1 MLKARLLLVDDD
13 AGVRFGVGQYLRTY
27 GYELVEAGSVADALS
42 ALRNE
47 PADLAILDYRLPDGD
62 ALELVPKLREL
73 DAELPC
79 VVLTGHGSIELAVQ
93 AIKIGAEQFLTKP
106 VELSAL
112 KVLIDRLVEQ
122 RRMRRKLASKPGGAE
137 APDPFR
143 GDSTPM
149 RALKEAAQRVA
160 KTDRP
165 VLIQGETGS
174 GKGLLAAWLHHASDR
189 AAEGFVNLNCA
200 GLSRELLES
209 ELFGHERGAFTG
221 AVAAKPGLMEIAHRG
236 TLFLDEIGDLD
247 LALQAKLLKVIEE
260 QRFRRVGGVQ
270 DRRVDMRLIAATHHP
285 LPQLV
290 REGGFRA
297 DLYFRI
303 STLILE
309 VPALRA
315 RREDIPALAN
325 ELLIRLAREIG
336 RPKFQ
341 LTDAAVEALCAYAW
355 PGNVR
360 ELRNVLERAALLSS
374 GMRLDRSALHFD
386 MVDSAAP
393 TTELSL
399 EAMERQHIANVLR
412 DSGDKV
418 TLAAERLGI
427 PRSTLYEKL
436 KRHGLTSS

>member
-79 VVLTGHGSIELAVQ
+79 VVLTGHGSIQLAVQ
-93 AIKIGAEQFLTKP
+93 AIKVGAEQFLTKP

-122 RRMRRKLASKPGGAE
+122 RRVRRKLASKRGGAE

-149 RALKEAAQRVA
+149 HALKEAAQRVA

-236 TLFLDEIGDLD
+236 ILFLDEIGDLD
-247 LALQAKLLKVIEE
+247 LALQAKLLKVLEE

-270 DRRVDMRLIAATHHP
+270 DRGVDVRLITATHHR

-290 REGGFRA
+290 REGGFRS

-303 STLILE
+303 STLVLE

-325 ELLIRLAREIG
+325 ELLIRLAQEIG

-386 MVDSAAP
+386 MAESAAP
-393 TTELSL
+393 TTESSL

-412 DSGDKV
+412 DSAGKV

-436 KRHGLTSS
+436 KRHGLASS

>member
-73 DAELPC
+73 DPELPC

-122 RRMRRKLASKPGGAE
+122 RRVRRKLASKPGGAE

-247 LALQAKLLKVIEE
+247 LAL
-260 QRFRRVGGVQ
+260 
-270 DRRVDMRLIAATHHP
+270 
-285 LPQLV
+285 
-290 REGGFRA
+290 
-297 DLYFRI
+297 
-303 STLILE
+303 
-309 VPALRA
+309 
-315 RREDIPALAN
+315 
-325 ELLIRLAREIG
+325 
-336 RPKFQ
+336 
-341 LTDAAVEALCAYAW
+341 
-355 PGNVR
+355 
-360 ELRNVLERAALLSS
+360 
-374 GMRLDRSALHFD
+374 
-386 MVDSAAP
+386 
-393 TTELSL
+393 
-399 EAMERQHIANVLR
+399 
-412 DSGDKV
+412 
-418 TLAAERLGI
+418 
-427 PRSTLYEKL
+427 
-436 KRHGLTSS
+436 

>member
-13 AGVRFGVGQYLRTY
+13 PGVRFGVGQYLRTS
-27 GYELVEAGSVADALS
+27 GYELAEAGSVADALS
-42 ALRNE
+42 AVRNE

-93 AIKIGAEQFLTKP
+93 AIKVGAEQFLTKP

-122 RRMRRKLASKPGGAE
+122 RRVRRKLASKRGGSE

-149 RALKEAAQRVA
+149 RAFKEVAQRVA

-165 VLIQGETGS
+165 ALIQGETGS
-174 GKGLLAAWLHHASDR
+174 GKGLLAAWLHHAGDR

-221 AVAAKPGLMEIAHRG
+221 AVTTKPGLMEMAHRG

-247 LALQAKLLKVIEE
+247 LALQAKLLKVLEE

-270 DRRVDMRLIAATHHP
+270 DRRVDVRLITATHHP

-290 REGGFRA
+290 REGGFRS

-303 STLILE
+303 STLVLE

-325 ELLIRLAREIG
+325 ELLIRLAQEIG

-374 GMRLDRSALHFD
+374 GMRLDRSALYFD
-386 MVDSAAP
+386 MAGSAAP
-393 TTELSL
+393 TTDLSL
-399 EAMERQHIANVLR
+399 EAMERQHIANILR
-412 DSGDKV
+412 DSGGMV